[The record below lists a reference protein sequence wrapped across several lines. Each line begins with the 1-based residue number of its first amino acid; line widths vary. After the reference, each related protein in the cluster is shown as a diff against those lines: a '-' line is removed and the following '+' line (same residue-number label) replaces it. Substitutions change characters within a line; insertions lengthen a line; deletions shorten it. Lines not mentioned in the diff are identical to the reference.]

1 MVSAEGRILSV
12 RRGRVLI
19 SDDDRKYED
28 EKLEQGLYFTLYCI
42 LFYIVLECMTYV
54 KIKYFLQKIN
64 IEREG
69 EQE

>member
-1 MVSAEGRILSV
+1 M
-12 RRGRVLI
+12 
-19 SDDDRKYED
+19 
-28 EKLEQGLYFTLYCI
+28 YCI
-42 LFYIVLECMTYV
+42 LFYIVLECMTDA

>member
-1 MVSAEGRILSV
+1 MQIP
-12 RRGRVLI
+12 
-19 SDDDRKYED
+19 DDDRKYED
-28 EKLEQGLYFTLYCI
+28 EILEQSLYFTLYCI
-42 LFYIVLECMTYV
+42 LFYIVLECMTDA